1 MDPLPSPK
9 EMQERAAA
17 AEDRSPQKASPPPRQ
32 VQEEAPGDLA
42 DLDPTNGLLA
52 KLIMYSAPVI
62 VAAAAAVLLGQSGSS
77 VHAQNLPPNSQF
89 INQKEFNALPSVPP
103 VTVFNATGIFIPP
116 GQTAESMQVK
126 PFHVYDEEF
135 INILG
140 INPTLTLLGETESD
154 PVFHEAVVWHPPT
167 DEVFFVQNAGAKAA
181 STGLNKS
188 AIIQKISL
196 SEADLVSNLTN
207 AVGKVKISKV
217 DSNPQVINPN
227 GATNYRGQF
236 VYCGE
241 GQGADI
247 TSTLYLMNPKARYNT
262 TVLVNNFFGRQF
274 SSLNDAAVHPQNKDL
289 YFTDVLYGYY
299 QDFRPAPGLRNQ
311 VYRYND
317 VTGAL
322 TIVADGFDSPNG
334 ITFSPDG
341 RFAYVT
347 DSGINHGFFGYNF
360 SAPSS
365 IYRFDV
371 KEDGTWENRKTFAYI
386 NSGVPDGVHCDAQGN
401 VYAGCGDGINVWNPS
416 GKLIGKIHIGG
427 GAANFAFAGKRM
439 VIMGETKLWYATM
452 GAMGAT
458 VKTEM

>member
-1 MDPLPSPK
+1 MP
-9 EMQERAAA
+9 ERP
-17 AEDRSPQKASPPPRQ
+17 AEDRSSQKASPPPRQ
-32 VQEEAPGDLA
+32 VQEEAPSDFA

-89 INQKEFNALPSVPP
+89 INQKEFNTLPSVPP

-116 GQTAESMQVK
+116 GQTSESMLAK
-126 PFHVYDEEF
+126 PFHVYDKEF

-140 INPTLTLLGETESD
+140 TNPTLTLLGETQSD
-154 PVFHEAVVWHPPT
+154 PVFHEAVVWYPPT

-181 STGLNKS
+181 GTGLNKS

-196 SEADLVSNLTN
+196 SEADRVTSLTN
-207 AVGKVKISKV
+207 AVGKVTISQV

-236 VYCGE
+236 LYCGE
-241 GQGADI
+241 GQGANI
-247 TSTLYLMNPKARYNT
+247 ASALYLMNPKAPYNT

-274 SSLNDAAVHPQNKDL
+274 SSLNDAAVHPNNKDL

-322 TIVADGFDSPNG
+322 TVVADDFDSPNG
-334 ITFSPDG
+334 KT
-341 RFAYVT
+341 
-347 DSGINHGFFGYNF
+347 
-360 SAPSS
+360 
-365 IYRFDV
+365 IYLL
-371 KEDGTWENRKTFAYI
+371 GLL
-386 NSGVPDGVHCDAQGN
+386 
-401 VYAGCGDGINVWNPS
+401 
-416 GKLIGKIHIGG
+416 LIPEQK
-427 GAANFAFAGKRM
+427 KRD
-439 VIMGETKLWYATM
+439 
-452 GAMGAT
+452 
-458 VKTEM
+458 